1 MYLNDVFTVPA
12 NLAGVPAI
20 SVPAGLSGDGL
31 PLGLQITGRAFD
43 EETVLRSPRCWR
55 PPHNFGACE
64 GGGDDRQRIMFSV
77 TSFAPAEGFALA
89 ERPSPPRVRAGEG
102 RCGVDDR
109 GPHGPW
115 ETVIGLEVHAQVV
128 SKAKLFSGAATE
140 FGAEP
145 NTQVSPVDAAFPGML
160 PVINRFCVEQAVKT
174 GLGLDAEIRLE
185 SVFDRKNYF
194 YPDLPPGY
202 QISQYQQPV
211 VGRGKVVLDMP
222 DGTTREIGITRLHL
236 EQDAGKSLHDQHP
249 TLSYVDLNRAGI
261 ALMEI
266 VSEPD
271 LRSAEE
277 AGIYLRKLRS
287 ILRYLGTC
295 DGNME
300 EGSLRCDCNVSVRRP
315 GEPYGTRCEIKN
327 LNSIRYVMQAIEYE
341 ARRQIEIIEEGGTIA
356 QQTRLFDAGRG
367 ITRPM
372 RSKEEAHDYRYFPD
386 PDLLPLVL
394 DPEWVARLRAELP
407 ELPDAKKARFVSA
420 YGLSPD
426 DAGVLVAEKET
437 AAVLRAGRRRAGPQS
452 GGELGHGGSVRR
464 VEPARGRD
472 RAIAGIG
479 RAAGGVDRP
488 DCRRHDLR
496 PARQGRLCR
505 NGRIRRRPRSDRRG
519 EGAAPSDRFGRYRGG
534 NRCCPGSPGR
544 QSRRIPRRPRQA
556 LRLLRRP
563 NHARH
568 PRQGQPRP
576 RQ

>member
-1 MYLNDVFTVPA
+1 MIEGCT
-12 NLAGVPAI
+12 
-20 SVPAGLSGDGL
+20 GL
-31 PLGLQITGRAFD
+31 
-43 EETVLRSPRCWR
+43 
-55 PPHNFGACE
+55 
-64 GGGDDRQRIMFSV
+64 
-77 TSFAPAEGFALA
+77 
-89 ERPSPPRVRAGEG
+89 
-102 RCGVDDR
+102 
-109 GPHGPW
+109 W

-128 SKAKLFSGAATE
+128 SKAKLFSGAAAD

-145 NTQVSPVDAAFPGML
+145 NTQVSLVDAAFPGML

-222 DGTTREIGITRLHL
+222 DGTMPEIGITRLHL

-249 TLSYVDLNRAGI
+249 TLSCVDLNRAGI

-300 EGSLRCDCNVSVRRP
+300 EGSLRCDCNVSVRHP

-327 LNSIRYVMQAIEYE
+327 LNSIRFVMQAIDYE
-341 ARRQIEIIEEGGTIA
+341 ARRQVDVLEEGGTIE
-356 QQTRLFDAGRG
+356 QQTRLFDSGRG

-394 DPEWVARLRAELP
+394 DPEWIARLRAELP
-407 ELPDAKKARFVSA
+407 ELPDAKKARFVSE
-420 YGLSPD
+420 YGLSPS
-426 DAGVLVAEKET
+426 DAAVLVAERATSEYFETVAKGRDSKT
-437 AAVLRAGRRRAGPQS
+437 AANWVMGDLFGALNRLGVSIEISLVSAEHLGQLIDLIGDGTISGRLAKEVFAEMVATGADPAAIVEAKGLRQVSDEGAIAAAIDAVLAAQADKVAEYRAGRDKLYGFFVGQVMRAT
-452 GGELGHGGSVRR
+452 
-464 VEPARGRD
+464 
-472 RAIAGIG
+472 
-479 RAAGGVDRP
+479 
-488 DCRRHDLR
+488 
-496 PARQGRLCR
+496 QGKANPTLV
-505 NGRIRRRPRSDRRG
+505 N
-519 EGAAPSDRFGRYRGG
+519 
-534 NRCCPGSPGR
+534 
-544 QSRRIPRRPRQA
+544 Q
-556 LRLLRRP
+556 LLKKKLT
-563 NHARH
+563 
-568 PRQGQPRP
+568 G
-576 RQ
+576 